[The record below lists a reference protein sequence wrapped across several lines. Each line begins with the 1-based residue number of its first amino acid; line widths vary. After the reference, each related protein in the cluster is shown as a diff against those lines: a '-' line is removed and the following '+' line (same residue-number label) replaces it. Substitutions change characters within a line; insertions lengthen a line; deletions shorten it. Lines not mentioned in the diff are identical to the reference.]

1 MNKALFK
8 SFHVGNTDK
17 QCFTNEVFLLITP
30 LMTQS
35 IMIEGKSKYF
45 KEVLH
50 SLKPSFTA
58 NNPIM
63 EYANSQGDFYG
74 FVQ

>member
-1 MNKALFK
+1 MLFK

-35 IMIEGKSKYF
+35 IVIEGKSKYF

-50 SLKPSFTA
+50 SLKLSFIA

>member
-1 MNKALFK
+1 
-8 SFHVGNTDK
+8 
-17 QCFTNEVFLLITP
+17 
-30 LMTQS
+30 MTQS
-35 IMIEGKSKYF
+35 IVIEGKSKYL

-50 SLKPSFTA
+50 LLKPSFTA